1 MSLFPMISPAA
12 ADPAVT
18 TSLESNGTTGSGA
31 TVYTFSSQTL
41 GAAAAGR
48 KLVICTT
55 MDATAAPYSFG
66 VSSITVEGESCTQ
79 IIEHHGTAPNHL
91 QGGGI
96 WYIDKADDTTGDIV
110 ITYARAASLGSF
122 ALFAVYNADAGAPA
136 DTYSEGN
143 KTESPQAVSI
153 DVEAAGGAIYY
164 GWWVNNGGSD
174 VYTAVGLDEDFEANL
189 SYGPYGQY
197 HTGGHKVFADA
208 QSSLTVSIDNS
219 DTGSG
224 QGLIVL
230 TFDLNA

>member
-1 MSLFPMISPAA
+1 MSLLLPAGGATVSP
-12 ADPAVT
+12 DPAVT
-18 TSLESNGTTGSGA
+18 ISFESNGVQTAGA
-31 TVYTFSSQTL
+31 TAYTFSSQTL
-41 GAAAAGR
+41 GTAAAGR

-66 VSSITVEGESCTQ
+66 VSSITVAGDSCTQ
-79 IIEHHGTAPNHL
+79 IIEHHGDAPNNL

-96 WYIDKADDTTGDIV
+96 WYVDKADDTTGDIV

-136 DTYSEGN
+136 DTYSEGT
-143 KTESPQAVSI
+143 KTEDPQAVSI

-164 GWWVNNGGSD
+164 GWWLAQSGP
-174 VYTAVGLDEDFEANL
+174 YTAVGLDEDFEAIGMDTNH
-189 SYGPYGQY
+189 S
-197 HTGGHKVFADA
+197 HTAGHKVFADA

-230 TFDLNA
+230 TFDLDA